1 MLVMRKLIL
10 LIIFFGYFNVSAS
23 AKNTNPWHAFLNR
36 PELELKRADLIVYD
50 HFLQIYKV
58 ADKGYA
64 SAYLLDKGLKD
75 SSKNPRLAIFHEWLT
90 DLKRF
95 SSLPHEELIQT
106 CFELRK
112 RLGTTFGLTRKL
124 LIQRIN
130 YCRQIALQQMAPKAL
145 ADGGFTI
152 TDMNFLK
159 KFMYLFLHGRN
170 RPDFIWFLQ
179 RFEGKDDLMNVLSTL
194 VIEEV
199 IKRNRQVPRDIL
211 PLITITPDLTRHI
224 QQYGLDS
231 ESMRQVFYTE
241 FSRMIE
247 DLYKSIDEKKR
258 DVTATR
264 ADQILAWM
272 SLNLQR
278 LPQMTSLGRFSD
290 LGKNL
295 WRNGYGDSAS
305 RIFDYVA
312 KNGNAEQREDA
323 WFFRLWMWGAKDEWK
338 DAYKWLNGQNII
350 SNYSKLIDSRLKFWI
365 ALTLQ
370 KNEKHN
376 EAKERWE
383 ELIKRHPLSFYGI
396 MATKALQSHHSQ
408 STALKFYRSID
419 ETNKPTLDPASIDA
433 SMWEAWKRLRAWA
446 RLDNKSFLA
455 AELKSFE
462 KSFIPGI
469 LLKTDKD
476 KIKAVQSDINLI
488 NAALIGSEENYL
500 ESFRVI
506 YSALDQEKVFFN
518 RFLLEILYPQPYMS
532 ELQRALKTAKL
543 DPLLLLSL
551 IRQESVFNPEAKSRV
566 GARGLMQL
574 MPTTAKRLQRGV
586 REKQLEQ
593 PNKNIELGAK
603 YFQQLHKRY
612 NGNLVYVLS
621 AYNAGESRVERWKGQ
636 YFSGDD
642 LLRNIEMIPF
652 LETRNYVKL
661 IFRNLFFYK
670 TLVASQDL
678 QDPANPNQ
686 IYDLDLGF
694 K

>member
-1 MLVMRKLIL
+1 MRKLIL
-10 LIIFFGYFNVSAS
+10 LLIIIANFAAS
-23 AKNTNPWHAFLNR
+23 AANKSNDLWQAFLAR

-75 SSKNPRLAIFHEWLT
+75 SSKSPRLAIFHEWLT

-95 SSLPHEELIQT
+95 SSMPHEELIQT

-112 RLGTTFGLTRKL
+112 RLGTTFGLSRKL
-124 LIQRIN
+124 LVQRIN

-145 ADGGFTI
+145 ADGGFTVM
-152 TDMNFLK
+152 DMNFLK

-179 RFEGKDDLMNVLSTL
+179 RFEGKEDLINVLSTL

-199 IKRNRQVPRDIL
+199 IKRNRQVPRDVL

-247 DLYKSIDEKKR
+247 DLYKSIDEKKK
-258 DVTATR
+258 DVTVTR
-264 ADQILAWM
+264 AEQILNWM

-278 LPQMTSLGRFSD
+278 LPQTTSLGRFSD

-295 WRNGYGDSAS
+295 WRNGYSDQAS
-305 RIFDYVA
+305 KIFDYVA
-312 KNGNAEQREDA
+312 KHGNTEQREDA
-323 WFFRLWMWGAKDEWK
+323 WFFRLWVWGAKDEWK
-338 DAYKWLNGQNII
+338 DAYKWLNSQNII
-350 SNYSKLIDSRLKFWI
+350 DNYNKLIDSRLKFWI

-370 KNEKHN
+370 KNEKN
-376 EAKERWE
+376 DEAREAWE

-396 MATKALQSHHSQ
+396 MATKALQSHHPQ
-408 STALKFYRSID
+408 SKVLNFYRSID
-419 ETNKPTLDPASIDA
+419 ELNKPTLDPALIDA

-446 RLDNKSFLA
+446 RLDSKAFLA

-462 KSFIPGI
+462 KNFIPGI
-469 LLKTDKD
+469 LLKTDKS
-476 KIKAVQSDINLI
+476 KIKGVQSDIQLI

-506 YSALDQEKVFFN
+506 YAALDQEKVFFN
-518 RFLLEILYPQPYMS
+518 RFLLEILYPQPYMN

-551 IRQESVFNPEAKSRV
+551 IRQESVFNPGAKSRV

-586 REKQLEQ
+586 REKQLDT

-694 K
+694 KH